1 MADSTS
7 AALPA
12 VIDYTARDF
21 TSLRKAMLDHA
32 AQVFPQWTGRN
43 TSDFGVAL
51 IEETAYLGDI
61 LSYYL
66 DAASR
71 EAFLPT
77 ATRRES
83 VMDLA
88 RMLGYTPDVATAAA
102 GTVVLATEASQATP
116 VTVPA
121 GTKITTAFIEA
132 LDRPLVYETT
142 TAVTL
147 AAAGGSASIPV
158 LEGQRAGTTPLLIA
172 RGTPQEQE
180 ILTEALGTST
190 GRPEQRLSLAESPAL
205 HESIRLYVST
215 AQDALPWRQVDSLLD
230 WGPADQVYEVHT
242 AADGRTTLV
251 LGDGLAGAVPAAG
264 QALHAAYRTGGG
276 TVGNVSANQ
285 LVDIADALPGV
296 YIVTSSAMT
305 GGRDAEALESIRTN
319 ASRANRPQDRAVS
332 LRDHADL
339 ALAVPG
345 IAKARALS
353 TQTTSVSVR
362 VVGAA
367 NATPAAELLDRVER
381 HLQQRTVA
389 GVRVTVAPGDL
400 VRVNMG
406 KETDPIILGLYP
418 NHRAADVARAGR
430 RVLQELLS
438 DARSEF
444 GQTIPISRVY
454 RLLDSLPG
462 VEYVK
467 IPLFARADGVQSGA
481 QDVLCRAWEIP
492 VPGDLYLVTD
502 GGF

>member
-1 MADSTS
+1 MAEQTS
-7 AALPA
+7 AAVPA

-21 TSLRKAMLDHA
+21 ASLRAAMLDHA
-32 AQVFPQWTGRN
+32 TQVFPQWTGRA
-43 TSDFGVAL
+43 TADFGVTL
-51 IEETAYLGDI
+51 IEEIAYLGDI

-83 VMDLA
+83 IMDLA

-102 GTVVLATEASQATP
+102 GTVVLATEASQATA

-121 GTKITTAFIEA
+121 GTKITTAFIDA
-132 LDRPLVYETT
+132 LDRPLIYETT

-158 LEGQRAGTTPLLIA
+158 TEGQTAGITPLLIA
-172 RGTPQEQE
+172 RDTPQQQE

-190 GRPEQRLSLAESPAL
+190 GRPEQRLVLAEGPAL
-205 HESIRLYVST
+205 HDSIRLYVST
-215 AQDALPWRQVDSLLD
+215 AQDAVPWRRVDSLLEC
-230 WGPADQVYEVHT
+230 GPTDLVFEVHT
-242 AADGRTTLV
+242 AADGQTIIV

-276 TVGNVSANQ
+276 TVGNISANQ
-285 LVDIADALPGV
+285 LIDIADALPGV
-296 YIVTSSAMT
+296 YIATSSAMT
-305 GGRDAEALESIRTN
+305 GGRDAESLESIRTN
-319 ASRANRPQDRAVS
+319 APRAHRTQDRAVS
-332 LRDHADL
+332 LRDYADL

-345 IAKARALS
+345 IAKAKALA
-353 TQTTSVSVR
+353 TQTTSVTVR

-367 NATPAAELLDRVER
+367 NATPALELLDRVER
-381 HLQQRTVA
+381 YLQQRAVA

-406 KETDPIILGLYP
+406 SEASPIILGLYP

-430 RVLQELLS
+430 RALQELLS
-438 DARSEF
+438 DARSAF

-454 RLLDSLPG
+454 RMLDSLPG

-467 IPLFARADGVQSGA
+467 VPLFARADGVQTGA
-481 QDVLCRAWEIP
+481 QDILCRDWEIP